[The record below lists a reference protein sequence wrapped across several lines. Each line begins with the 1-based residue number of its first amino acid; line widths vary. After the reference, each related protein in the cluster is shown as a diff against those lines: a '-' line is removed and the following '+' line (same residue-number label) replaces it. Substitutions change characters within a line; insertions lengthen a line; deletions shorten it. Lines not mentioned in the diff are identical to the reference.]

1 MKRLASSVLAL
12 ILTIIVCSTAL
23 AGNIAGGRIAGHIPV
38 GRAAGN
44 IPVGKSST
52 RVNSGV
58 LPGRASRLDI
68 ESVIPGSFAGL
79 ILLLL
84 ESGALL

>member
-68 ESVIPGSFAGL
+68 ESLPGSFAGL
-79 ILLLL
+79 IRLLL